1 MVVTRAL
8 DFLLNFVSKFFREG
22 LPIAL
27 AGAIVTV
34 LVAQYHRQPAPQPV
48 IVQPLPPPPSAMQTM
63 PQTVRDQYELVE
75 SLKAESEPNWATDA
89 SEKAHSKELAAGTE
103 ERTGNAQKLLG
114 RTRLKAAHERQ
125 PERQPVAE
133 LPTPARGVDVPR
145 PPLPVPVPDLRFGAR
160 M

>member
-1 MVVTRAL
+1 MGTRAV

-34 LVAQYHRQPAPQPV
+34 LVAHYSRQPAPQPV
-48 IVQPLPPPPSAMQTM
+48 IVQPLPPPPSAMQAI

-89 SEKAHSKELAAGTE
+89 SEKAHSKQVAAGTE
-103 ERTGNAQKLLG
+103 ERSGNAQKVSG
-114 RTRLKAAHERQ
+114 RTRKAAPERQ

-133 LPTPARGVDVPR
+133 LPTRWGVDVPR
-145 PPLPVPVPDLRFGAR
+145 PPLPVPDLRFGAR